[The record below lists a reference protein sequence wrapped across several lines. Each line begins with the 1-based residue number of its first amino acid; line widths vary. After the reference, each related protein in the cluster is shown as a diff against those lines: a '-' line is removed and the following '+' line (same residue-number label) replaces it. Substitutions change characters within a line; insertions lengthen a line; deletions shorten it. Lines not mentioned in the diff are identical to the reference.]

1 MNNKMFFPIIA
12 LIIMVLPAMAI
23 TTTPDVYVHGIVY
36 SGAGIDSPPVEGVE
50 VDVRCWS
57 ESHDHT
63 LTSLPTDSTGYFDV
77 LFDFNNCFIGDNVQA
92 CVGNK
97 CSAIVTAED
106 ELPNPLIIVGV
117 DIFNV
122 PEFTAVAVG
131 LAATGGIVGFLFLRK
146 RN

>member
-1 MNNKMFFPIIA
+1 MNSKIFLPIIA
-12 LIIMVLPAMAI
+12 LIVLILPAMAEV
-23 TTTPDVYVHGIVY
+23 TTPDVYVHGIVY
-36 SGAGIDSPPVEGVE
+36 SGPGIDSPIVEGVE

-57 ESHDHT
+57 GSHDDT

-77 LFDFNNCFIGDNVQA
+77 LFDMGNCNLGDNIQA
-92 CVGNK
+92 CVADK
-97 CSAIVTAED
+97 CSAVVTAED
-106 ELPNPLIIVGV
+106 ELPNPLVIVGV

-131 LAATGGIVGFLFLRK
+131 IAAFGGILGFLFLRK